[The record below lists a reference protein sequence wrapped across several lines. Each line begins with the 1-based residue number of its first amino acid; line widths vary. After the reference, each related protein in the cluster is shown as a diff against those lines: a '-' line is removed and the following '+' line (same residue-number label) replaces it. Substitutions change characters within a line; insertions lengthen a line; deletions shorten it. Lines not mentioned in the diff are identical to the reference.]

1 MTSDLPLYKKITDD
15 ELLAKLRAAL
25 ESKDLATQ
33 FWRSLTDYPIALLR
47 EGNSSQAQTLLLHLL
62 HKCQS
67 LAPLDY
73 PKIHKGSPYFW
84 LAISAFLLHDYQTA
98 TFFFDATVAE
108 DVNWGADAE
117 KAPTPAMFFIM
128 LEGSQLN
135 PSAQKLAQIA
145 EAKLLRCLDFYKS
158 LTGKPSWLPDC
169 SLPRLRLRFLRP
181 ALSKNKPG
189 WRTLAATF
197 ISFFI
202 EWEFRNELFDLR
214 PAGGT
219 FEPFYLHLIKGCVL
233 FEGLLKENPKKKA
246 AGGTLEEILQE
257 LQPELG
263 IALPSNFT
271 GAFQEILSDLPQAED
286 RIETAILFAG
296 RVRHAAGHRLSWE
309 EPLSREQYGK
319 LFEMVAAA
327 CLYAVACLY

>member
-1 MTSDLPLYKKITDD
+1 MTTELPLYQKITDE
-15 ELLAKLRAAL
+15 ELLARLQDAL
-25 ESKDLATQ
+25 DSKEQATQ
-33 FWRSLTDYPIALLR
+33 FWRSLTDYPISLLR
-47 EGNSSQAQTLLLHLL
+47 EGNISQAQTLLLHFL

-67 LAPLDY
+67 LAPVDY
-73 PKIHKGSPYFW
+73 PKIHKGSVYFW
-84 LAISAFLLHDYQTA
+84 LAITAFLQHDYQTA
-98 TFFFDATVAE
+98 TLFFDATLAE
-108 DVNWGADAE
+108 DMNWGADAE
-117 KAPTPAMFFIM
+117 KAPTPAMSFIM

-181 ALSKNKPG
+181 ALNINRPG

-233 FEGLLKENPKKKA
+233 FEGFLKENPKKKT
-246 AGGTLEEILQE
+246 AGGTLEDILQE

-263 IALPSNFT
+263 ITLPTNISGT
-271 GAFQEILSDLPQAED
+271 FQEILSDLPQAD
-286 RIETAILFAG
+286 QRIETAIQFAG

-319 LFEMVAAA
+319 LFEMVASA